1 MNPIE
6 CKPLGETIC
15 NRLIAE
21 IHKLGLSPD
30 HLPSL
35 PNYDEAGFTTAKD
48 PYSGIDSLIGIW
60 KNANGYRIGEIKVH
74 GDGSF
79 YAEYDVA
86 LQHPTDA
93 RWFVEAVVAWGKG
106 DIFRSEARILA
117 ALGQ

>member
-1 MNPIE
+1 MNPVE

-21 IHKLGLSPD
+21 ILKLGLSPENVS
-30 HLPSL
+30 SL
-35 PNYDEAGFTTAKD
+35 PNYDEAGFTTEKD
-48 PYSGIDSLIGIW
+48 TYSGMDSLVGVW
-60 KNANGYRIGEIKVH
+60 KNPNGYRIGEIKVH

-93 RWFVEAVVAWGKG
+93 RWFVESVVAWGKG
-106 DIFRSEARILA
+106 ELIRSEARLLA
-117 ALGQ
+117 ALGS